1 MMQYTIENEL
11 FTVVIDSKGAELSSM
26 RSKSS
31 GTEYVWQA
39 DPSIWA
45 RHAPILFPFVGRLKD
60 KTYTVGGTE
69 YTITQHGFG
78 RDLEFVCTA
87 QTDTSIDF
95 TLTPNDYTRPMYP
108 FDFVLTVRYTLDGNT
123 LKKEHITT
131 NNGDT
136 DMYYEVGGHDAYN
149 VALEPEEKMAD
160 YYVDFGEGDAVYPL
174 INDDTLMIT
183 KEKRTVPLQDGRL
196 YLTSELFVLD
206 ALILD
211 DVKTR
216 SVSVKSDTSAH
227 CIRMDFEDFPYLG
240 IWSKYTGTDTNYV
253 CIEPW
258 STLPDAAYL
267 DHALENKVGVRCLKP
282 GATETLAF
290 STTITE

>member
-1 MMQYTIENEL
+1 MQYTIKNEL

-26 RSKSS
+26 KSTAS

-39 DPSIWA
+39 NPSVWA
-45 RHAPILFPFVGRLKD
+45 RHAPILFPIVGRLKD
-60 KTYTVGGTE
+60 KTYTVGGKE

-78 RDLEFVCTA
+78 RDLEFACTA

-108 FDFVLTVRYTLDGNT
+108 FDFALTVRYTLDGAT

-131 NNGDT
+131 NNGDC

-149 VALEPEEKMAD
+149 VALQPGETMAD
-160 YYVDFGEGDAVYPL
+160 YYVDFGSGDAVHPL
-174 INDDTLMIT
+174 INNDALMIT
-183 KEKRTVPLQDGRL
+183 KEKRDVPLKDGRL
-196 YLTSELFVLD
+196 YLTSELFALD

-211 DVKTR
+211 DIQTR
-216 SVSVKSDTSAH
+216 SVCVKSDKSAH
-227 CIRMDFEDFPYLG
+227 CVRMDFEDFPYLG
-240 IWSKYTGTDTNYV
+240 IWSKYTGEDTNYV

-267 DHALENKVGVRCLKP
+267 DHALENKVGVRVLKA
-282 GATETLAF
+282 GESETLTF